1 MYRKRYSIRKESK
14 VEEMRKTYVVSAKR
28 SAVGSFLGSLTTVK
42 PAQLGGTV
50 VKGLLEDANVA
61 PELVDEVLCGNVL
74 SAGLGQNI
82 GRQVLLAA
90 GIPETVC
97 AHSLNMVCGSGL
109 RTVMEGF
116 MSIQTGFNDIV
127 VAGGVES
134 MSGAPYLTP
143 ANTRTGNK
151 MGDFKCVDH
160 MIYDALTD
168 AMHGIHMGVTA
179 ENIAKKY
186 NITREM
192 QDAFAYGSQQKAIA
206 AVDAGVF
213 KDEIVPVEV
222 KLRKETISFDTDEH
236 PNRKS
241 TPEKLAN
248 LRPAFIKDGSVTAG
262 NASGINDGASFVL
275 LASEDAVKKYN
286 LTPLCEVVGIGQ
298 GGVDPLTMGLGPTP
312 AIRQALKIANIELKD
327 IDLIELN
334 EAFAAQSLGVVHELV
349 EEHGI
354 DREEFL
360 SKTNVNGGAIALGHP
375 VGASGNRILV
385 TLIHEMARRGC
396 EYGLAS
402 LCIGGG
408 QGTAVIIKRP

>member
-1 MYRKRYSIRKESK
+1 
-14 VEEMRKTYVVSAKR
+14 MRKTYVVSAKR
-28 SAVGSFLGSLTTVK
+28 SAIGSFLGSLTTVK
-42 PAQLGGTV
+42 AADLGASV
-50 VKGLLEDANVA
+50 VKALLNDANVA
-61 PELVDEVLCGNVL
+61 PEHVDEVLCGNVL
-74 SAGLGQNI
+74 GAGLGQNV
-82 GRQVLLAA
+82 GRQVSMLA

-97 AHSLNMVCGSGL
+97 SHTVNMVCGSGL
-109 RTVMEGF
+109 RTVMEGV

-134 MSGAPYLTP
+134 MSGAPYLIP

-151 MGDFKCVDH
+151 MGDFKVVDH

-168 AMHGIHMGVTA
+168 AFDGIHMGVTA

-192 QDAFAYGSQQKAIA
+192 QDELAYASQSKAIA
-206 AVDAGVF
+206 AVDAGRF
-213 KDEIVPVEV
+213 KDEIVPIEV
-222 KLRKETISFDTDEH
+222 KLRKDTITFDTDEH

-241 TPEKLAN
+241 TPEKLAS

-298 GGVDPLTMGLGPTP
+298 GGVDPKTMGLGPTP
-312 AIRQALKIANIELKD
+312 AIRHALNDAEMKLSDVELV
-327 IDLIELN
+327 ELN
-334 EAFAAQSLGVVHELV
+334 EAFAAQALGVVHELV
-349 EEHGI
+349 EEHGVNR
-354 DREEFL
+354 DEFL
-360 SKTNVNGGAIALGHP
+360 AKTNVNGGAIALGHP
-375 VGASGNRILV
+375 VGASGNRIFV
-385 TLIHEMARRGC
+385 SLIHEMLKRDAKT
-396 EYGLAS
+396 GLAS

-408 QGTAVIIKRP
+408 QGTAVIVKR

>member
-1 MYRKRYSIRKESK
+1 MK
-14 VEEMRKTYVVSAKR
+14 KTYVISAKR
-28 SAVGSFLGSLTTVK
+28 SAIGSFLGSLTTVS
-42 PAQLGGTV
+42 PLDLGTTV
-50 VKGLLEDANVA
+50 VKALLEDAKVA
-61 PELVDEVLCGNVL
+61 PENVDELICGNVL
-74 SAGLGQNI
+74 GAGLGQNI
-82 GRQVLLAA
+82 ARQILLEA

-97 AHSLNMVCGSGL
+97 AHSVNMVCGSGL
-109 RTVMEGF
+109 RTVMEGV

-127 VAGGVES
+127 IAGGVES
-134 MSGAPYLTP
+134 MSGAPYLIP

-151 MGDFKCVDH
+151 MGDFKVTDH

-168 AMHGIHMGVTA
+168 AKHKIHMGVTA

-192 QDAFAYGSQQKAIA
+192 QDEFAYASQQKAIA
-206 AVDAGVF
+206 AVDGGRF

-222 KLRKETISFDTDEH
+222 KLRKETVIFDTDEH

-241 TPEKLAN
+241 TPEKLAK
-248 LRPAFIKDGSVTAG
+248 LRPAFIKDGTVTAG

-275 LASEDAVKKYN
+275 LASEEAVEKYN
-286 LTPLCEVVGIGQ
+286 LTPICEIIGIGQ

-312 AIRQALKIANIELKD
+312 AIRNALNYADLKLQDIELV
-327 IDLIELN
+327 ELN
-334 EAFAAQSLGVVHELV
+334 EAFAAQSLGVIHELV

-354 DREEFL
+354 DREEFMA
-360 SKTNVNGGAIALGHP
+360 KTNVNGGAIALGHP

-385 TLIHEMARRGC
+385 SLIHEMVKC
-396 EYGLAS
+396 DVKLGLAS

-408 QGTAVIIKRP
+408 QGTAVIVKRP